1 MQATSETVS
10 RQSELRERKHTSP
23 TRFARGTWHQPKIAL
38 AERVTMVF
46 RRKALHQAL
55 ADISAPKDEA
65 FDVAYDRAVAA
76 HLAGEHD
83 EALELFLSCQKLSP
97 DNPTL
102 AHNIARLQA
111 IAVPKKVAKPIPIRV
126 AAAAP
131 EPAKEPTE
139 LAIIEVTPEPAEPT
153 TQEPIEHELQPA
165 QPDMIFS
172 RDASPLIDIMT
183 EKAPV
188 ATPRRRLTSGDLWT
202 IILGTLALSM
212 GAQYFLGGLGLMNL

>member
-10 RQSELRERKHTSP
+10 EELELRERSGKHTSP
-23 TRFARGTWHQPKIAL
+23 PRFARGTWHQPKIAL

-55 ADISAPKDEA
+55 NDISTARDA
-65 FDVAYDRAVAA
+65 TFDVTYDRAVAA

-83 EALELFLSCQKLSP
+83 KALELFLSCQKLSP

-111 IAVPKKVAKPIPIRV
+111 IATPKKVATPIPIRV
-126 AAAAP
+126 AAVE
-131 EPAKEPTE
+131 EPAAKEPTE
-139 LAIIEVTPEPAEPT
+139 LAIIEVVSELAEPP
-153 TQEPIEHELQPA
+153 TQEPA

-172 RDASPLIDIMT
+172 RDASPLIDIIT
-183 EKAPV
+183 EKEPTAKPG
-188 ATPRRRLTSGDLWT
+188 RRLASGDLWT
-202 IILGTLALSM
+202 IILGTLVLSI
-212 GAQYFLGGLGLMNL
+212 GAQYFLGGLGLLNL